1 MMYILAI
8 VALLVILYVFVQP
21 QAMAPWEIEEMNE
34 NERINYDR

>member
-8 VALLVILYVFVQP
+8 IALLIILYVFVQP

-34 NERINYDR
+34 RKM